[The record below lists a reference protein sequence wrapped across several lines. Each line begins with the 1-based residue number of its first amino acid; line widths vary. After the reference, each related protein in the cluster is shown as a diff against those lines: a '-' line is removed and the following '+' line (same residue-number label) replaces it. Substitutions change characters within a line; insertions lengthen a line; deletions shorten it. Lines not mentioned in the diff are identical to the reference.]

1 MQIKKRGGR
10 ALAIHIRYVQRPAP
24 GDTTPTIVILSAP
37 HRPFRTG
44 TAYQAY
50 AYLTNRAGR
59 AWWEPAGDLCDDLAT
74 CLEAA
79 TAHAGELRGQDNRT
93 PFDPPVS
100 WPIRALLLLAYE
112 LAPNGPQ
119 ACA

>member
-1 MQIKKRGGR
+1 MRIKKRGGR
-10 ALAIHIRYVQRPAP
+10 ALDIHIRYVLRPAP
-24 GDTTPTIVILSAP
+24 EDATPTIVILSAP
-37 HRPFRTG
+37 HRPFLGG

-50 AYLTNRAGR
+50 TYLTNRAGR

-79 TAHAGELRGQDNRT
+79 TAHVGELCGQDNRT

-112 LAPNGPQ
+112 
-119 ACA
+119 